1 MGLLKRVTGWGEVID
16 LSNFIFGDY
25 IENFIIWGL
34 IIDIFIIDMWDVE
47 YIYKAASEI
56 EMQIIANVIIIKSH
70 PIFLKMD

>member
-1 MGLLKRVTGWGEVID
+1 M
-16 LSNFIFGDY
+16 
-25 IENFIIWGL
+25 